1 MTLNIC
7 WVVLLIWSKLRR
19 SHLNLLMCLWSAGI
33 LAGANWFMVAS
44 FANLVE
50 LAVRWGSEGVWAV
63 SVLSQSRLVWG
74 LGRASWW
81 LTGPLESKWK
91 PFEAWVCNW
100 HSFIP
105 PASIDQSSL
114 MASQDSRRG
123 ELDSIFWWQE
133 LQSHIF
139 KQHIYRKGK

>member
-33 LAGANWFMVAS
+33 LAGANWFTVAS

-74 LGRASWW
+74 LGRASSW
-81 LTGPLESKWK
+81 LSRALREQV
-91 PFEAWVCNW
+91 EA
-100 HSFIP
+100 F
-105 PASIDQSSL
+105 
-114 MASQDSRRG
+114 
-123 ELDSIFWWQE
+123 
-133 LQSHIF
+133 
-139 KQHIYRKGK
+139 